1 MRWSVKI
8 TNFFLLSFGYCI
20 LGNYIKEITKRPV
33 IRCTCSS
40 NHVID
45 VKRASWIAISA
56 RCAHISAWTLT
67 FPNKLSAHLSFYICF
82 LLYFVK
88 VYLSHGWSRWAKLT
102 LQWLSIAKSLT
113 KCPIWRTYHIYC
125 YIKRRSK
132 DSRIDFVIMFH
143 VPVL

>member
-67 FPNKLSAHLSFYICF
+67 FPNECSARLSYQI
-82 LLYFVK
+82 
-88 VYLSHGWSRWAKLT
+88 
-102 LQWLSIAKSLT
+102 
-113 KCPIWRTYHIYC
+113 
-125 YIKRRSK
+125 
-132 DSRIDFVIMFH
+132 
-143 VPVL
+143 PVLKISFALVHLLKFKCSEKATKFWDSSPYFWLALHRTKVRWRFCKILWPSQNIWTLPKRCWRI